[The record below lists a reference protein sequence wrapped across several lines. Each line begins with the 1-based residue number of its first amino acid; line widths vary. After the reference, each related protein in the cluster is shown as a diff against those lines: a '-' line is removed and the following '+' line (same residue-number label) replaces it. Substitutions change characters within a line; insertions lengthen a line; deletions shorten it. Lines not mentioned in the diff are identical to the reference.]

1 MKVSNFPVFS
11 YILVIISIS
20 VTFSVAS
27 SPKLAPFI
35 SHRSANVGSRFKIFC
50 QVEEGT
56 REGLI
61 FQWTKNGKKVQS
73 NLNDDHRQIIETS
86 KDEST
91 LTIDHLQP
99 SDGGN
104 YSCLVKMST
113 STSTISDHQTTL
125 LTVKGLRAIL
135 FSCISFGQ
143 RHVAQWMRQKCL
155 LIQKMFFI
163 FVVVVLFGAGQT
175 SAEK

>member
-1 MKVSNFPVFS
+1 MKFFGFLVFS
-11 YILVIISIS
+11 YILITISINA
-20 VTFSVAS
+20 TFSVAS
-27 SPKLAPFI
+27 SPKLAPFP
-35 SHRSANVGSRFKIFC
+35 SHRSANVGSRFKILC

-56 REGLI
+56 RERLI
-61 FQWTKNGKKVQS
+61 FQWTKNGKEVHS
-73 NLNDDHRQIIETS
+73 TFNDNHRRIIETA

-104 YSCLVKMST
+104 YSCSVKMST
-113 STSTISDHQTTL
+113 STSIISDHQTTL

-155 LIQKMFFI
+155 LIQKMFFHFCCCC
-163 FVVVVLFGAGQT
+163 FV
-175 SAEK
+175 

>member
-1 MKVSNFPVFS
+1 MKFSGFLVFS
-11 YILVIISIS
+11 YILLTISIS
-20 VTFSVAS
+20 AIFSVAS
-27 SPKLAPFI
+27 PPKLAPFF

-61 FQWTKNGKKVQS
+61 FQWTKNGKEVQS
-73 NLNDDHRQIIETS
+73 TFNDDHRRIIETS

-104 YSCLVKMST
+104 YSCSVKMST
-113 STSTISDHQTTL
+113 STSIISDHQTTL
-125 LTVKGLRAIL
+125 LTVKGLTAIL
-135 FSCISFGQ
+135 FSCISLGQ
-143 RHVAQWMRQKCL
+143 RHVAQ
-155 LIQKMFFI
+155 
-163 FVVVVLFGAGQT
+163 
-175 SAEK
+175 